1 MQICSFRPFLAAKAA
16 YFSAFFCMCVKICLV
31 DRFFHDNILESLG
44 MCEGEPAV
52 LNFYTIWQT
61 ENS

>member
-1 MQICSFRPFLAAKAA
+1 MQIYANMQLSAV
-16 YFSAFFCMCVKICLV
+16 FSGKSCIFFCMCVKICLV

-52 LNFYTIWQT
+52 LNFHTIWQT